1 MSDAVAV
8 LLLLVHAALM
18 LAGAPLVQGVVDRV
32 QSLAQ
37 GRVGPPLLQPWREL
51 VRLSRKATL
60 VPITASP
67 LRQPALLA
75 ASSLTITASLLV
87 PSFCRGMA
95 SAVLADLVAIGS
107 LLVAARVALALAALD
122 DGEAPSGIGAGRM
135 LHAAGLLQPGWLL
148 LLAALALATGT
159 TNMDAMLGAVG
170 EPLPPAGAASLA
182 VLAVVALGLADSE
195 AAGTTALDAFSGADL
210 LLASHAAWLRRLLW
224 LTLLAG
230 LIPPAPALPA
240 SLSAPAEG
248 LAAWAIK
255 VLLLAAGLGA
265 AQGLARRDAARR
277 VPALMGLGALGAL
290 LVGCLL
296 IAAQR
301 AA

>member
-1 MSDAVAV
+1 MSDALAV

-18 LAGAPLVQGVVDRV
+18 LAAAPLVQGAVDRAA
-32 QSLAQ
+32 SLAQ

-51 VRLSRKATL
+51 VRLSRKTTL
-60 VPITASP
+60 VPGTASP

-75 ASSLTITASLLV
+75 ASTLSITASLLV

-95 SAVLADLVAIGS
+95 GAVLSDLVAVGG
-107 LLVAARVALALAALD
+107 LLVAARLALVLAALD
-122 DGEAPSGIGAGRM
+122 DGEASSGLGAGRL

-159 TNMDAMLGAVG
+159 TNLDAMLGALG
-170 EPLPPAGAASLA
+170 EALPPAGAASLA
-182 VLAVVALGLADSE
+182 LLAVLALALADSE
-195 AAGTTALDAFSGADL
+195 AAETATLDAFSGADL

-230 LIPPAPALPA
+230 LIPPAPGLPA
-240 SLSAPAEG
+240 SLFGLAEG

-255 VLLLAAGLGA
+255 VLVLAIALGA
-265 AQGLARRDAARR
+265 TQGLARRTALR

-290 LVGCLL
+290 LAGCLL
-296 IAAQR
+296 IATQR